1 MKIRWIYLFF
11 FLGFYVYSQAQSDSL
26 KLTKR
31 NFWENKSFQ
40 VGYQNGYV
48 FQTNDFLK
56 GLNTRAA
63 SVDEYQDVFLKF
75 SKQTNGEKLWE
86 QIFKYPSWGF
96 GMYVADFYNHAEI
109 GTPIALYGFLNA
121 PFVRWKHSSF
131 NYEIS
136 FGATGNWKSFNP
148 LTNQYNTS
156 IGAGESFFIDGGLNM
171 DVELSKHLDLIAG
184 FSLTHFSNGALKI
197 PNSGINSIAPK
208 VSLKYNLY
216 DRPKFI
222 KHELPKFKPV
232 NEWEISAFVSQKNL
246 VFDTLTNIGILEKYE
261 GAYFT
266 VLGVMATYNHQISR
280 MSKIGIGMN
289 LAYNESV
296 NGQVALQNN
305 DLVDVEGPFMEK
317 FEVSIFP
324 SYELVVNKMSIILQP
339 AFYLYRKNLKNQ
351 SPVFHQRIGLKYHIS
366 DDIFVGIILRD
377 YAFHVSDF
385 IEWTVG
391 YSIGGK

>member
-385 IEWTVG
+385 IEWTIG

>member
-266 VLGVMATYNHQISR
+266 VLGVTATYNHQISR

-385 IEWTVG
+385 IEWTIG